1 MKPHRPHGPLPS
13 ALEANELKLR
23 AFEMILI
30 IFYVEDLRRFIIGA
44 IRGTDEIFQQDDRL
58 KQRNEDSKEKE
69 PSESKIMRMATK
81 ALVDEGVI
89 SKSEKKELVTLINYR
104 NAIGHEPHQ
113 LTVDVGSYSELA
125 KTGKN
130 SRRYDHTILE
140 RVQKI
145 RGKIHKEA
153 AKKFIMPIDF
163 DGLMFEAAEKS
174 YLLEIKRLKK
184 KISKQIKQYKE
195 QVDTTN
201 QIIQSISKD
210 VLDAAQ
216 PYHPRHYKRNGTLT
230 ESGISCVNQLFAA
243 GATSLAVAHLMKISL
258 KSSNKWYRRFKH
270 GQPGKK

>member
-1 MKPHRPHGPLPS
+1 MKSHRPNGSFPS

-30 IFYVEDLRRFIIGA
+30 IFYIEDLRRFILGA
-44 IRGTDEIFQQDDRL
+44 VRATDVLLKQDDRL
-58 KQRNEDSKEKE
+58 RHRDEDDKEKA

-81 ALVDEGVI
+81 VLVDAAVI

-140 RVQKI
+140 RVQNM
-145 RGKIHKEA
+145 RGKIHKEVG
-153 AKKFIMPIDF
+153 KKFAIPLNF
-163 DGLMFEAAEKS
+163 DCLMFEAAEKS

-184 KISKQIKQYKE
+184 KISKQVEQYKAE
-195 QVDTTN
+195 INTTN
-201 QIIQSISKD
+201 QVIRAIPKD
-210 VLDAAQ
+210 VLHAAQ
-216 PYHPRHYKRNGTLT
+216 PYHPKHYKRNGTLT
-230 ESGISCVNQLFAA
+230 DSGISCVNQLFEA
-243 GATSLAVAHLMKISL
+243 GATPLAVAHLMKISL
-258 KSSNKWYRRFKH
+258 KSSRKWHSKFRL
-270 GQPGKK
+270 GQPE

>member
-30 IFYVEDLRRFIIGA
+30 IFYIEDLRRFILGA
-44 IRGTDEIFQQDDRL
+44 VRATDVLLTQDDRL
-58 KQRNEDSKEKE
+58 KQRDGDGKEKE

-81 ALVDEGVI
+81 VLVDEGVI
-89 SKSEKKELVTLINYR
+89 SKSEKTELVTLINYR
-104 NAIGHEPHQ
+104 NAVGHEPHQ
-113 LTVDVGSYSELA
+113 LTVDVGSYSDLA

-130 SRRYDHTILE
+130 SRGYDHTILE

-145 RGKIHKEA
+145 RDKIHKEVG
-153 AKKFIMPIDF
+153 KKFIMPIDC
-163 DGLMFEAAEKS
+163 GCLMFEAAEKS

-201 QIIQSISKD
+201 QIIHSIPKD
-210 VLDAAQ
+210 LLEKAQ
-216 PYHPRHYKRNGTLT
+216 PYHPKHYKRNGTLT
-230 ESGISCVNQLFAA
+230 DSGIDCVSQLFGA
-243 GATSLAVAHLMKISL
+243 GATPLAVAHLMKISL
-258 KSSNKWYRRFKH
+258 KSSSKWHRRFKQ
-270 GQPGKK
+270 GQPE

>member
-30 IFYVEDLRRFIIGA
+30 IFYIEDLRRFIIGA

-58 KQRNEDSKEKE
+58 KLQDEDGKEKE

-81 ALVDEGVI
+81 VLVDEGVI

-140 RVQKI
+140 RAQKI
-145 RGKIHKEA
+145 RDKIHKEVG
-153 AKKFIMPIDF
+153 KKFIIHLDF
-163 DGLMFEAAEKS
+163 DCLMFEAAEKT

-184 KISKQIKQYKE
+184 KISKQIKQHKE
-195 QVDTTN
+195 RVDTTN
-201 QIIQSISKD
+201 QIIQSIPKD
-210 VLDAAQ
+210 VFDAAQ

-230 ESGISCVNQLFAA
+230 ESGVNCVNQLFAA
-243 GATSLAVAHLMKISL
+243 GATPLAVAHLMKISL
-258 KSSNKWYRRFKH
+258 NSSKKWHLKFRL
-270 GQPGKK
+270 GQPY